1 MTVTYH
7 KYHGVG
13 NDYIVV
19 NPAERPQGLDTH
31 IIQRVCDRHLGVGS
45 DGILWGPLPSTK
57 AQFGLEI
64 YNPDGSYV
72 EKSGNGLRIFS
83 RYLWDQGLVG
93 AEPFTIETGG
103 DVVTSQVAEDGR
115 QVTVQMGR
123 VRFHSSEIP
132 VVGPPREVLQEP
144 ITVAGRDLRF
154 SAATLGNP
162 HCVVLLD
169 AVSEETARTYG
180 PVLEHHPNFPNRTN
194 VQFVQVLDRQN
205 IRVEIWERGA
215 GYTLS
220 SGSSSCAAAAVAHR
234 LGLVDGAVTSH
245 MPGGELAIAL
255 DEAFHATMTGPV
267 VQVHD
272 GVMADEAL
280 DW

>member
-1 MTVTYH
+1 MLTYH

-13 NDYIVV
+13 NDYIVID
-19 NPAERPQGLDTH
+19 PSETPQGLDEQT
-31 IIQRVCDRHLGVGS
+31 IQRVCNRHMGVGS
-45 DGILWGPLPSTK
+45 DGILWGPLPSVQ
-57 AQFGLEI
+57 AQFALKI

-83 RYLWDQGLVG
+83 RYLWDKRLVG
-93 AEPFTIETGG
+93 TDPFTVETGG
-103 DVVTSQVAEDGR
+103 DVVTASVAEDGR

-132 VVGPPREVLQEP
+132 VTGPPREVLQEP
-144 ITVAGRDLRF
+144 ITVAGQELRF

-169 AVSEETARTYG
+169 AVSEEGARTYG
-180 PVLEHHPNFPNRTN
+180 PALERHAYFPNRTN
-194 VQFVQVLDRQN
+194 VQFVQVLDRHN

-234 LGLVDGAVTSH
+234 LGLVGGSVTSH
-245 MPGGELAIAL
+245 MPGGKLTIVL
-255 DEAFHATMTGPV
+255 DKGFRATMTGPV
-267 VQVHD
+267 VRVHD
-272 GVMADEAL
+272 GVMAAEAL
-280 DW
+280 LE

>member
-1 MTVTYH
+1 MLTYH
-7 KYHGVG
+7 KYHGAG
-13 NDYIVV
+13 NDYIVI
-19 NPAERPQGLDTH
+19 NPGETPQGVDGNA
-31 IIQRVCDRHLGVGS
+31 IRRVCDRHRGVGS
-45 DGILWGPLPSTK
+45 DGILWGPLTSAK

-93 AEPFTIETGG
+93 VEPFTVETGG
-103 DVVTSQVAEDGR
+103 DVVTAQVAANGR
-115 QVTVQMGR
+115 EVTVQMGR

-132 VVGPPREVLQEP
+132 VAGPPREVLLEP
-144 ITVAGRDLRF
+144 ITVEGRELRY
-154 SAATLGNP
+154 SAASLGNP

-169 AVSEETARTYG
+169 EISAEIAQSYG
-180 PVLEHHPNFPNRTN
+180 PTLERHPNFPNRTN

-220 SGSSSCAAAAVAHR
+220 SGSSSCAAAGVAYR
-234 LGLVDGAVTSH
+234 LGLVDHKVTSH
-245 MPGGELAIAL
+245 MPGGKLTITL
-255 DEAFHATMTGPV
+255 DETLQATMTGPV
-267 VQVHD
+267 VRVHD
-272 GVMADEAL
+272 GVMAAEAL
-280 DW
+280 LE